1 MIDLYLK
8 TDTQVEMD
16 AALLSSEL
24 FVEVEGVVCP
34 VDAFVLMDIVTPPY
48 ADPPLL
54 GYYVNLR
61 LLNLDEVPEAFVAVQ
76 AIPETPWR
84 VWA

>member
-8 TDTQVEMD
+8 TETKAEMD

-24 FVEVEGVVCP
+24 FVEVEGVICP
-34 VDAFVLMDIVTPPY
+34 VDTSILIDIVVPPY

-61 LLNLDEVPEAFVAVQ
+61 FLNLDEVPEAFVALQ
-76 AIPETPWR
+76 KIPETPWR